1 MAILSTRHFLD
12 SINRIDRI
20 EEDSP
25 HARLTLH
32 AASALKAQSRKG
44 RLSGFWIRSGNR
56 EISVSRILGLEK
68 ES

>member
-1 MAILSTRHFLD
+1 M
-12 SINRIDRI
+12 
-20 EEDSP
+20 EDDLP

-32 AASALKAQSRKG
+32 AASALKPQSRQA

-68 ES
+68 EF